1 MIRRENKMEDQ
12 LMVVGTSKGERVG
25 KRSEE
30 DVSSKFT
37 DPLFDDPGENR
48 YVYTVKHQDIHEQY
62 KKHVAVFWTLE
73 EIDFSQDKEHFEAF
87 SEDEKFFLLNTL
99 AFFAASDGIVLEN
112 LLENFTSEIVM
123 PEARAFLT
131 FQAMIEGI
139 HSETYAKMLR
149 LFAKDDNQFNSLVR
163 AIHTIP
169 AIKAKA
175 NFAKSWMDASRPFSE
190 RLVAFVCVEGILFS
204 GSFASIF
211 WIKNFKQGKCPGLT
225 FSNELIS
232 RDEGLHTNFGIH
244 LFQNYIRDLPSAE
257 RVKEIILE
265 AVDCELAF
273 IIESFNC
280 RLIAINSD
288 NMETYIQYVA
298 SEIYEQLIRNYDGLC
313 AAQRSLYSKKPQN
326 PFEWMNAISL
336 DGKTNFFEK
345 KVSEYNK
352 SGVLESMSP
361 QSSEGVSFTDILD
374 DF

>member
-12 LMVVGTSKGERVG
+12 LMVVGTSKGGRVG

-30 DVSSKFT
+30 DVSSKLT

-211 WIKNFKQGKCPGLT
+211 WIKNFKQGKV
-225 FSNELIS
+225 SN
-232 RDEGLHTNFGIH
+232 
-244 LFQNYIRDLPSAE
+244 
-257 RVKEIILE
+257 
-265 AVDCELAF
+265 
-273 IIESFNC
+273 
-280 RLIAINSD
+280 
-288 NMETYIQYVA
+288 
-298 SEIYEQLIRNYDGLC
+298 
-313 AAQRSLYSKKPQN
+313 
-326 PFEWMNAISL
+326 
-336 DGKTNFFEK
+336 
-345 KVSEYNK
+345 
-352 SGVLESMSP
+352 SMGS
-361 QSSEGVSFTDILD
+361 VVN
-374 DF
+374 

>member
-1 MIRRENKMEDQ
+1 MEDQ
-12 LMVVGTSKGERVG
+12 LMVVGTSKGGRVG

-30 DVSSKFT
+30 DVSSKLT